1 MSPDPD
7 SVPPGS
13 LLARVRALCMAL
25 PEAAEK
31 ISHGAPTFFI
41 EKGKVFAYFSHNH
54 HGDDRTA
61 VQVKISGREEQAMLV
76 EMDPGLYYVPPY
88 TGPAGWIAMRLDRG
102 ETDWDHIGDRIATS
116 WELVAPGDC
125 LKQVDDE

>member
-7 SVPPGS
+7 SV
-13 LLARVRALCMAL
+13 LAKVRALCMAL

-54 HGDDRTA
+54 HGDGRTA
-61 VQVKISGREEQAMLV
+61 VQVKTSGREEQAMLV
-76 EMDPGLYYVPPY
+76 EMDPDLYY
-88 TGPAGWIAMRLDRG
+88 TKSLRG
-102 ETDWDHIGDRIATS
+102 
-116 WELVAPGDC
+116 
-125 LKQVDDE
+125 

>member
-7 SVPPGS
+7 SV
-13 LLARVRALCMAL
+13 LAKVRAIAMAL

-61 VQVKISGREEQAMLV
+61 VQVKTSGREEQAMLV
-76 EMDPGLYYVPPY
+76 EMDPDLYFVPKY
-88 TGPAGWIAMRLDRG
+88 TGPAGWIGMRLDQG

-116 WELVAPGDC
+116 WELVAPRRLLEAGGR
-125 LKQVDDE
+125 

>member
-7 SVPPGS
+7 SV
-13 LLARVRALCMAL
+13 LAKVRALCMAL

-31 ISHGAPTFFI
+31 ISHGAPAFFI

-61 VQVKISGREEQAMLV
+61 VQVKTSGREEQAMLV
-76 EMDPGLYYVPPY
+76 EMDPDLYYVPAY
-88 TGPAGWIAMRLDRG
+88 TGPAGWIGMRLDQG

-116 WELVAPGDC
+116 WELVAPRRLLEAGGR
-125 LKQVDDE
+125 

>member
-7 SVPPGS
+7 SV
-13 LLARVRALCMAL
+13 LAKVRALCMAM

-41 EKGKVFAYFSHNH
+41 EKGKVFAIFTHNH

-61 VQVKISGREEQAMLV
+61 VQVKTSGREEQAMLV
-76 EMDPGLYYVPPY
+76 EMDPDLYYVPPY
-88 TGPAGWIAMRLDRG
+88 TGPAGWVGMRLDQG
-102 ETDWDHIGDRIATS
+102 ETDWDHIGDRIAIS
-116 WELVAPGDC
+116 WELVAPRRLLEAGGR
-125 LKQVDDE
+125 

>member
-7 SVPPGS
+7 SV
-13 LLARVRALCMAL
+13 LAKVRALCMAL

-61 VQVKISGREEQAMLV
+61 VQVKTSGREEQAMLV
-76 EMDPGLYYVPPY
+76 EMDPDFYHIPPY
-88 TGPAGWIAMRLDRG
+88 LGPSGWVGVELNGDA
-102 ETDWDHIGDRIATS
+102 TDWDRVEERIAIS
-116 WELVAPGDC
+116 WEMVAPRRLLEAGGR
-125 LKQVDDE
+125 

>member
-1 MSPDPD
+1 MSPDPESD
-7 SVPPGS
+7 
-13 LLARVRALCMAL
+13 LAKVRALCMAL

-61 VQVKISGREEQAMLV
+61 VQVKTSGREEQAMLV
-76 EMDPGLYYVPPY
+76 EMDPDLYYVPPY
-88 TGPAGWIAMRLDRG
+88 TGPAGWIGMRLDQG
-102 ETDWDHIGDRIATS
+102 ATDWDHIGDRIATS
-116 WELVAPGDC
+116 WELVAPRRLLEAGGR
-125 LKQVDDE
+125 

>member
-7 SVPPGS
+7 SV
-13 LLARVRALCMAL
+13 LAKVRALCMAL

-61 VQVKISGREEQAMLV
+61 VQVKTSGREEQAMLV
-76 EMDPGLYYVPPY
+76 EMDPDLYFVPKY
-88 TGPAGWIAMRLDRG
+88 TGPAGWIGMRLDQS

-116 WELVAPGDC
+116 WELVAPRRLLEAGGR
-125 LKQVDDE
+125 